1 MSSGPAAIGAR
12 CGGVYGNARLADS
25 VRADYDL
32 PMALF
37 ALWPSHGAAAP
48 EVVHRRMQAEA
59 HVVPELVTGRR
70 LGARQLSV
78 FATTTRFYSPAQ
90 QSWHDPA
97 TGGACVLHGVA
108 WQVRHGRALLLD
120 ACMIAGL
127 LGDPSRDLPED
138 VAGEYSILRVFAD
151 GRALAFSDRAGLHQ
165 LFHTAENRAAVA
177 NRAAFLAALRE
188 DWHTDAR
195 TLIWL
200 PTIGY
205 RVGEGTSYRGVHAVP
220 QGRALII
227 GHGRHGLRPLPQ
239 PVVAFP
245 DRRGFVHGGAA
256 LLEEGIAQAHAAVRL
271 ATDGQDRID
280 LPITGGKDS
289 RAVLA
294 LCLSAGL
301 RDRLRL
307 VTRGY
312 EGHPDVIA
320 GRLVAAACGLPHERQ
335 APLGSDAPAH
345 WTLDMFVSQLAA
357 QTFQADG
364 MVGGWDLILGH
375 RTGTGTLVT
384 GHMGEVLKSYSKR
397 PIPGGPLDPVEM
409 VRLQA
414 PFDPLGLLRPEAVAD
429 LRAQLRA
436 QMDHAVREGATR
448 DDLPDVFY
456 YRNRIPNW
464 LGAIRGIKSFE
475 RQPIMPLGVP
485 ALMRLAFLLT
495 PEERR
500 MEVVHHR
507 LVRDLAPSLLPPPFA
522 VQQWHPRLECAGAEP
537 IMPAVSP
544 VFGNW
549 QYSLNHNPA
558 IRAWLAAF
566 FARQDLSLWQA
577 LRRDVLTE
585 RLRHRTFDYFDGI
598 SLLGLVIAA
607 FQEAGLVR
615 PAKLAA
621 SVPIASNPVSDRPA
635 CMPFHD
641 RATGDVTEGATA
653 PPVAIERPAACD
665 LHGYL
670 DAVTGTAE
678 AEGNGVFR
686 IGGTGTIALHGWLY
700 AADMPGA
707 RLAVN
712 AVSRGQVLATAVADQ
727 VRPDLVQAG
736 LGDGAHAF
744 ALHLDSAT
752 LSGTDAVNVVLTAL
766 DQDFVPVGGRLIFR
780 R

>member
-1 MSSGPAAIGAR
+1 M
-12 CGGVYGNARLADS
+12 
-25 VRADYDL
+25 
-32 PMALF
+32 
-37 ALWPSHGAAAP
+37 
-48 EVVHRRMQAEA
+48 VHRRMQAEA
-59 HVVPELVTGRR
+59 HVIPALVTEQR
-70 LGARQLSV
+70 LGAWQLSA
-78 FATTTRFYSPAQ
+78 FATATRFYSPAQ
-90 QSWHDPA
+90 QSWHDPIRSE
-97 TGGACVLHGVA
+97 ACVLHGIA
-108 WQVRHGRALLLD
+108 WQARHGRPLLLD
-120 ACMIAGL
+120 ARMIAGL
-127 LGDPSRDLPED
+127 LDDPSRNLPED
-138 VAGEYSILRVFAD
+138 VAGEYAILRVFAD
-151 GRALAFSDRAGLHQ
+151 GRVLAFSDRAGLHQ
-165 LFHTAENRAAVA
+165 LFHTAGNGAAVA

-188 DWHTDAR
+188 DWRTDVR
-195 TLIWL
+195 TLVWL

-220 QGRALII
+220 QGTALTI

-239 PVVAFP
+239 PLVAFP
-245 DRRGFVHGGAA
+245 DRRGFIHGGTA

-280 LPITGGKDS
+280 LPVTGGKDS

-301 RDRLRL
+301 GNRLRL
-307 VTRGY
+307 FTRGY
-312 EGHPDVIA
+312 EGHPDVVA

-357 QTFQADG
+357 QTFQTDG

-375 RTGTGTLVT
+375 RTGTETLVT
-384 GHMGEVLKSYSKR
+384 GHMGEMLKAYSKR
-397 PIPGGPLDPVEM
+397 PIPDGPLDPVEM
-409 VRLQA
+409 VKLQA
-414 PFDPLGLLRPEAVAD
+414 PFDPLGLLRPEMAAD
-429 LRAQLRA
+429 LCAQLRA
-436 QMDHAVREGATR
+436 QMDRALQEGATR

-456 YRNRIPNW
+456 CRNRIPNW

-495 PEERR
+495 PEERK
-500 MEVVHHR
+500 MEVAHYR
-507 LVRDLAPSLLPPPFA
+507 LVRDLAPNLLPPPFA
-522 VQQWHPRLECAGAEP
+522 LQQWHSRLECAGAEP
-537 IMPAVSP
+537 IMPIAGP

-566 FARQDLSLWQA
+566 FARQDLSLWQV
-577 LRRDVLTE
+577 LCRDVLIE
-585 RLRHRTFDYFDGI
+585 QLRRRTFDYFDGI

-607 FQEAGLVR
+607 FQETGLVR

-621 SVPIASNPVSDRPA
+621 SVPVASNPVPGRPT
-635 CMPFHD
+635 CMLFHY
-641 RATGDVTEGATA
+641 RATGDVTEEATA

-670 DAVTGTAE
+670 DVVTGAAE

-686 IGGTGTIALHGWLY
+686 IDGTGTIAFQGWLY

-707 RLAVN
+707 RLAVS
-712 AVSRGQVLATAVADQ
+712 AVSKGQILATAVADQ

-744 ALHLDSAT
+744 TLHLDTAT
-752 LSGTDAVNVVLTAL
+752 LSGTDAINVVLTAF
-766 DQDFVPVGGRLIFR
+766 DQDFVPVGGRLTFR